1 MNKPIVKLDE
11 IQRRLLQE
19 VADLHKIPDG
29 AYNIRSNGTSAGRQS
44 SANIE
49 IIPKENGSGL
59 DIRIRPGTKNE
70 SVHIPVVMTQSG
82 LKEVVYN
89 DFYIGE
95 DADVLIVAGCGI
107 DNCGQQDSQHDGI
120 HRFYVGKNA
129 SIRYVEKHYG
139 SGNGSGKRIL
149 NPGTE
154 VYQEEGSSV
163 EMEMVQIKGVD
174 DTKRMT
180 TAELA
185 AGAKL
190 VVRERLMT
198 HGNQNAVSGYVVNLN
213 GEGATADIVS
223 RSVARDDS
231 FQKFDAKIVGNAAC
245 SGHTECDSI
254 IMDRGRILA
263 VPGLEANNVD
273 AALVHEA
280 AIGKIAGDQIIKL
293 MTLGL
298 TEQEAEEQIINGFLK

>member
-1 MNKPIVKLDE
+1 MEKLDS
-11 IQRRLLQE
+11 IQMRLLEE
-19 VADLHKIPDG
+19 VADLHEVPEG
-29 AYNIRSNGTSAGRQS
+29 AYNIRSNSQAAGRRTT
-44 SANIE
+44 ANID
-49 IIPKENGSGL
+49 IVSKTDVSGL
-59 DIRIRPGTKNE
+59 DITIKPFTQNE
-70 SVHIPVVMTQSG
+70 SLHIPVVVTESG
-82 LKEVVYN
+82 LKETVYN
-89 DFYIGE
+89 DFHIGE
-95 DADVLIVAGCGI
+95 GADVTIVAGCGI
-107 DNCGQQDSQHDGI
+107 DNCGPKDAEHDGI

-129 SIRYVEKHYG
+129 RVRYVEKHYG
-139 SGNGSGKRIL
+139 SGSGAGKRIL

-154 VYQEEGSSV
+154 VYMEEGSTM

-174 DTKRMT
+174 DTSRT
-180 TAELA
+180 TIAKLA
-185 AGAKL
+185 AGARL

-198 HGNQNAVSGYVVNLN
+198 HGAQRAVSGYDVSLD
-213 GEGATADIVS
+213 GEGASADVVS

-231 FQKFDAKIVGNAAC
+231 FQRFEAKIVGNAAC

-254 IMDRGRILA
+254 IMDQGRILA
-263 VPGLEANNVD
+263 VPALEANSVD